1 MKTLIAFVLLPSML
15 CSVCRDCNFPYH
27 EYLKSY
33 HYHYKR
39 MTQSDDMNM
48 LYLDDL
54 ETERERIIFFSG
66 ATYALKTLIEK
77 EKS

>member
-1 MKTLIAFVLLPSML
+1 
-15 CSVCRDCNFPYH
+15 
-27 EYLKSY
+27 
-33 HYHYKR
+33 